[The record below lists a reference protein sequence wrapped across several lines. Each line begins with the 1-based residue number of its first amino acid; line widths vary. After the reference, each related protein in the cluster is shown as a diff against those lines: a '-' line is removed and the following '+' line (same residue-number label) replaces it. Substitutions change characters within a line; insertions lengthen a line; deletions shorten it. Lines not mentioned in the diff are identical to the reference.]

1 LFIGWRPN
9 RAPVGPP
16 SGTAMVGLRIPAHH
30 FRLKFP
36 VRAILALTL
45 LAAGGTGLAQ
55 QPPGPQPK
63 GATSPPP
70 AKKDDSDTGRSQR
83 EKKLV
88 LKDGTYQLVRE
99 YQRNGDR
106 VRYFSAERGDWEE
119 IPASMI
125 DWEATSKD
133 EVAEQKA
140 SEALV
145 DKIHK
150 SEEAK
155 RMDPPLDIDASLPV
169 AQGVYL
175 PSGEGLF
182 VVEGKTVRLLTQA
195 GSETKAD
202 KLRSIEQ
209 VLSPIPIV
217 PGKVTVTIP
226 GSRATLRLR
235 TNTPEFYLR
244 EAPPDPDSVSSI
256 RKSGRPGE
264 NGPDVVLVRA
274 KLVHNGRQLE
284 SISTLFGEETNRNRN
299 EVTLQR
305 WEIAQGLYRFTLGEA
320 LTPGEYAIAEVL
332 PDGLN
337 YYVWDFGV
345 DGAEDKPAKKK

>member
-1 LFIGWRPN
+1 LFIGGRLDKTSIE
-9 RAPVGPP
+9 PP
-16 SGTAMVGLRIPAHH
+16 AGTAMVGLRTSLN
-30 FRLKFP
+30 RSNLKFP
-36 VRAILALTL
+36 LYFILALTL
-45 LAAGGTGLAQ
+45 LASGAILAQ

-70 AKKDDSDTGRSQR
+70 VKKDDSDALRSQR

-88 LKDGTYQLVRE
+88 LKDGSYQLVRE

-106 VRYFSAERGDWEE
+106 VKYFSAERGDWEE

-125 DWEATSKD
+125 DWDATSKD
-133 EVAEQKA
+133 DAAEQKD

-145 DKIHK
+145 DKVHK

-155 RMDPPLDIDASLPV
+155 KMDPPLDIDASLPV
-169 AQGVYL
+169 GQGVYL

-226 GSRATLRLR
+226 GNRATLRLR

-244 EAPPDPDSVSSI
+244 EAPQDPDSASSI
-256 RKSGRPGE
+256 RKSSRPGE

-274 KLVHNGRQLE
+274 KLVRNGRQLE

-299 EVTLQR
+299 EVSLQR

-345 DGAEDKPAKKK
+345 DGAEDKGTKKK